1 MELRSRIL
9 EEATGQF
16 FKFGIR
22 NITMDDI
29 AAALGISK
37 RTVYEIFKNKTE
49 VVISCLEELSK
60 QQEIKNNEII
70 SNSGNVIETIF
81 SFMQEGIKVMN
92 SINPVFF
99 SDLKKF
105 YPVIADTIYK
115 ENIKIRYTL
124 TYKLLNKGVEEGIF
138 REDINV
144 PIITKLF
151 QEQINVISDEKIF
164 PPEEFNHTEVFK
176 NLVINYMRGISTP
189 MGIAL
194 IDRLLD
200 DNQNLI

>member
-16 FKFGIR
+16 FRFGIR

-60 QQEIKNNEII
+60 QQEIRNNEII

-124 TYKLLNKGVEEGIF
+124 TYKLLDKGVEEGIF
-138 REDINV
+138 RKDINI